1 MKFITGI
8 KKEEYEKFVTNHKMS
23 HFLHSYAW
31 GEISKI
37 RGLIP
42 HYVGIKDK
50 NKLIATALLLQKK
63 LPGGYSYF
71 YIPRGFCLDYDN
83 KDLIEFMTNNIKD
96 YTKKYK
102 SIFFEIDPDIK
113 LHTIDKNGN
122 KIDGENNYKLV
133 DNLKKLGYHHKKL
146 TYFFESNQPRF
157 TFRVDTS
164 CNEEEIQARY
174 SKSVRRWIKIANK
187 YGVETFIGDKSNI
200 KDFVRLM
207 KQTEKRQ
214 KFFSHD
220 YDFYPKFYDIM
231 NKYNAVN
238 IFLAKVNINNII
250 NTLEEDLKKDESRK
264 EKLTRLIEHY
274 KSLKTNGNEQIVSSY
289 ITVNYG
295 NKSWYL
301 YGAND
306 MDFKDTYANFKLF
319 DYQIIH
325 AHELGKDI
333 LDEFGTVGKPESK
346 KSGASLHEFKQKFG
360 GEYLEFIGEFDYIT
374 NPFMYFIL
382 FKTLI
387 PLYRKIR
394 KIINHIKVS
403 NN

>member
-1 MKFITGI
+1 MKFIENV
-8 KKEEYEKFVTNHKMS
+8 KKADYEKFVVNHKMS

-42 HYVGIKDK
+42 HYVGVKEN
-50 NKLIATALLLQKK
+50 NKLIATALLLQKP
-63 LPGGYSYF
+63 LPKGYSYF
-71 YIPRGFCLDYDN
+71 YIPRGFCLDY
-83 KDLIEFMTNNIKD
+83 TNNELLKFFTTHIKN
-96 YTKKYK
+96 YTKRYK

-122 KIDGENNYKLV
+122 KTNGENNYQLV
-133 DNLKKLGYHHKKL
+133 ENLKEIGYHHKKL

-157 TFRVDTS
+157 TFRIDTNCS
-164 CNEEEIQARY
+164 EDIIRSRY
-174 SKSVRRWIKIANK
+174 SKSVKRWIKIANR
-187 YGVETFIGDKSNI
+187 YGVETFIGDKSNV
-200 KDFVRLM
+200 KDFIRLM

-231 NKYNAVN
+231 DKYNAVN
-238 IFLAKVNINNII
+238 IFLAKVNIDKII
-250 NTLEEDLKKDESRK
+250 KILEENLKNDEARK
-264 EKLTRLIEHY
+264 EKLTRLIENY
-274 KSLKTNGNEQIVSSY
+274 KALKENGDEQIVSSY

-306 MDFKDTYANFKLF
+306 MNFKDTYANFKLF

-325 AHELGKDI
+325 TNEIGKDL
-333 LDEFGTVGKPESK
+333 LDEFGTVGKPHSK
-346 KSGASLHEFKQKFG
+346 KSGATLHEFKQKFG
-360 GEYLEFIGEFDYIT
+360 GEYLEFIGEFDYVT
-374 NPFMYFIL
+374 KPFMYIVL
-382 FKTLI
+382 FKLLI
-387 PLYRKIR
+387 PVYRKIR
-394 KIINHIKVS
+394 KVMNHIKVS
-403 NN
+403 KN

>member
-1 MKFITGI
+1 MKFITEI

-187 YGVETFIGDKSNI
+187 YGVKTFIGDKSNI

-274 KSLKTNGNEQIVSSY
+274 KSLKINGNEQIVSSY

-319 DYQIIH
+319 DHQIIH

-394 KIINHIKVS
+394 KIINHIKV
-403 NN
+403 NNN